1 MMATKTQRRRP
12 DVFIDSDVYG
22 NSIADAIHHA
32 LLPLD
37 RTASEMELKWGCD
50 RLPSLVSPETASRFG
65 SAKAKLDAAI
75 QANDPQ
81 EVARRAA
88 VMIRGWDKMDAE
100 ATERGSKALSPDIW
114 SHTTSDGFKVA
125 VSRSNAE
132 AIKSIR
138 TDKRLE
144 GVAVYSLDEI
154 GRILQAESHRLLDT
168 AKKAFPEAVVSDVR
182 KKKAP
187 ATPFDDG
194 VPF

>member
-1 MMATKTQRRRP
+1 MATKTQRPRP
-12 DVFIDSDVYG
+12 DVFFNSDVYG

-37 RTASEMELKWGCD
+37 KTATDMELKWGCD

-88 VMIRGWDKMDAE
+88 VMIRGWDKMDIE
-100 ATERGSKALSPDIW
+100 AAERGSKALSPDIW
-114 SHTTSDGFKVA
+114 SWASSEGFKVA
-125 VSRSNAE
+125 ITRSNAE
-132 AIKSIR
+132 AIKAIR

-182 KKKAP
+182 PKQTK
-187 ATPFDDG
+187 FDDEI
-194 VPF
+194 PF